1 MPFFLELEIR
11 WLLLSTKHDRNQIR
25 QVLAISRKMRRDA
38 KRMRMA
44 ARAVREQALT
54 KALRAEPIVAIQ
66 LSK

>member
-11 WLLLSTKHDRNQIR
+11 WLLLATEHDRNQIR

-54 KALRAEPIVAIQ
+54 NALRAEPIVAIQ

>member
-11 WLLLSTKHDRNQIR
+11 WLLLATKHDRNQIR